1 MRIGILSDTHG
12 RTDAMA
18 AAVRLLQDRGAEF
31 LIHCGDLGSEHVL
44 DYLAVVPSAF
54 VWGNCDFDRPALQ
67 RLADFLGV
75 RCFGAFGHLSLD
87 GKEIALLHG
96 DDHALKAKII
106 QEQKHDYLFQGHTH
120 VPQDARFGRVRLI
133 NPGALHRANP
143 RSVALLDTATDAVEF
158 LSLQQAH
165 P

>member
-18 AAVRLLQDRGAEF
+18 KAVRLLQDRGVEF
-31 LIHCGDLGSEHVL
+31 LVHCGDLGSELVL
-44 DYLAVVPSAF
+44 DHLTAIPSAF
-54 VWGNCDFDRPALQ
+54 VFGNCDYDRMSLQ

-75 RCFGAFGHLSLD
+75 RCYGTYGQLTLD

-96 DDHALKAKII
+96 DDHALKARVIE
-106 QEQKHDYLFQGHTH
+106 EQKHDYLLQGHTH
-120 VPQDARFGRVRLI
+120 IAQDQRYGRVRLI

-143 RSVALLDTATDAVEF
+143 RSVALLDTGTDRVEF
-158 LSLQQAH
+158 MQIPSSD
-165 P
+165 